1 MWDEHI
7 QAMDERGHTRAAR
20 QVGMLQLA
28 SLVRRLVGNTTLQ
41 VGGLA
46 ANTAGLSSYVVR
58 AVLCNYD
65 GLAQLLHAMTPAQ
78 HRAFHDRCCGTNGC
92 ENSFG
97 RYKCYLGRK
106 PPAAEFADAGPKL
119 MDQNELARMNPTERG
134 FYVPSPAACPYI
146 HHDDG
151 EHSAA
156 NVLESWGHGR
166 QGKLVPAPPPGAS
179 YVYELWRDRG
189 SAACIKRMW
198 RQRRKAISKA
208 KGKGEG
214 TVRSMHCDG
223 RHIQAAGQW
232 AASKQVAAAAEH
244 VPDTG
249 DEQPQVEQPP
259 AEPQVEQPPAR
270 KRKRQAAPIP
280 AVAAPAALQTP
291 MQLAALGVE
300 QAAQDAAPVAAPV
313 AAVAEVSGT
322 IAAPPRLQ
330 RWAQRVPVTCRTL
343 NATFL
348 PDLLVAGNKRCACIE
363 EAAVEGEVS
372 RMLTFGAFCEKAD
385 LAAYKKNKTHAVMLR
400 VVEHLHAD
408 GTTCSEMGMGKYEKE
423 VLGTKKRKH
432 ASV

>member
-1 MWDEHI
+1 
-7 QAMDERGHTRAAR
+7 MDERGHTRAAR

-46 ANTAGLSSYVVR
+46 ANTAGLSSY
-58 AVLCNYD
+58 
-65 GLAQLLHAMTPAQ
+65 
-78 HRAFHDRCCGTNGC
+78 GTNGC

-134 FYVPSPAACPYI
+134 FYVPGPAACPYI

-166 QGKLVPAPPPGAS
+166 QGKLVPAPPGAS

-385 LAAYKKNKTHAVMLR
+385 LEAYKKNKTHAVMLR

-408 GTTCSEMGMGKYEKE
+408 GSMERRAAKWAW
-423 VLGTKKRKH
+423 
-432 ASV
+432 ASTRRRCLALRSGSMHRCRWGLTRV